1 MSSSKSIAAARNRR
15 ANEQPNINPSRPIS
29 TSNTTS
35 NNATSNNITS
45 TNASI
50 SNIDSSSMRAGSTN
64 RSIPV
69 AVPPGKLSI
78 SDAFSLVT
86 LRLSRVEQ
94 HLQHLEENSN
104 NVIQP
109 YSEHYSETN
118 NSLDIPLSEM
128 MNRLDILEQKFSA
141 INNNV
146 SISKMESEIKVI
158 KDLIITHMAKYEKK
172 DMEMER
178 KMEENDIKYNNLS
191 LAFQSLQNLLEID
204 NSKSTSEN
212 NILSVDIKKA
222 IQEELLFDN

>member
-15 ANEQPNINPSRPIS
+15 ANEQPNINPSRPVS

-35 NNATSNNITS
+35 NNVITTNVSAGNIE
-45 TNASI
+45 
-50 SNIDSSSMRAGSTN
+50 SSSMRAGSTN

-94 HLQHLEENSN
+94 HLQHLEENGN

-109 YSEHYSETN
+109 YSETN

-146 SISKMESEIKVI
+146 SIPKMESEIKVI
-158 KDLIITHMAKYEKK
+158 KDLVITHMAKYEKK

-178 KMEENDIKYNNLS
+178 KMAENDIKYNNLQ
-191 LAFQSLQNLLEID
+191 LAFQEILEKY
-204 NSKSTSEN
+204 NSNTNSSSEN

>member
-109 YSEHYSETN
+109 YSETN

-172 DMEMER
+172 DMEMEK
-178 KMEENDIKYNNLS
+178 KMAENDIKYNNLS